1 MVAES
6 VEQLKQLHA
15 IEDIEM
21 AIFALERGMP
31 VPARIIDT
39 VKSLFQVMVM
49 EYNETYTEEEK
60 Q

>member
-31 VPARIIDT
+31 VPARIVDT

-49 EYNETYTEEEK
+49 EYNETYTGDEK
-60 Q
+60 